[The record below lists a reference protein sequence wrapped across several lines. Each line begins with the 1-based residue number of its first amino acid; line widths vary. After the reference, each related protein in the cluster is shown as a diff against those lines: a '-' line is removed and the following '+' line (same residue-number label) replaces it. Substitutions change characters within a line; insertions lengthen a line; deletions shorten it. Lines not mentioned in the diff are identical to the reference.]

1 MLQYRDS
8 DVFQLMN
15 RGNAITNKLIDCG
28 KAINSSIVLNG
39 KIETM
44 DGFRRTYR
52 ESIAV
57 IIANMISR
65 NEVLLVAPDIDKR
78 FPANIPYMKT
88 KMGGKQIVVA
98 DFGKYAQL
106 TRDDNGNIISAKIDV
121 DKMYSI
127 LVPAVIDLKLF
138 TQSTVLPSETI
149 KLLSI
154 MWATMFNKVL
164 MAKKAFVGDSER
176 YEAFMYFAMRFFMSY
191 YLEIPQP
198 LIDRISL
205 EYCKGAKSKY
215 IDFVEANLDLKGIDI
230 NAGFIP
236 FIQTM
241 FNNDVTNLQAHN
253 TVGLAM
259 DPRGYLQTFD
269 SYMGAG
275 SYLALWSMPL
285 FLYCVFV
292 TYNQCWILS
301 DRAWASVVL
310 EDKKMVPKLMDSLY
324 KEL

>member
-1 MLQYRDS
+1 MRDYRDS
-8 DVFQLMN
+8 DVFKEMD
-15 RGNAITNKLIDCG
+15 RGGAISNKLIECG
-28 KAINSSIVLNG
+28 KAINNSIILNG

-57 IIANMISR
+57 TIANMIAR
-65 NEVLLVAPDIDKR
+65 NEILLVAPPIDKR
-78 FPANIPYMKT
+78 FPANIPYVKLKNGKT
-88 KMGGKQIVVA
+88 VVV
-98 DFGKYAQL
+98 DFGKYAQV
-106 TRDDNGNIISAKIDV
+106 TRDDRGDIISAKIDV

-127 LVPAVIDLKLF
+127 LVPAVIDLKLI
-138 TQSTVLPSETI
+138 TKTTVLPSETI

-176 YEAFMYFAMRFFMSY
+176 YEAFMYFAMRFFMTY
-191 YLEIPQP
+191 YLELPQP
-198 LIDRISL
+198 LIDKISL
-205 EYCKGAKSKY
+205 DYCKGAKSKY
-215 IDFVEANLDLKGIDI
+215 IDFVEANLDLKNIDI
-230 NAGFIP
+230 NSGFIP

-241 FNNDVTNLQAHN
+241 FNNEVTNLQAHN
-253 TVGLAM
+253 TVGLQM
-259 DPRGYLQTFD
+259 DPRGYLAAFD
-269 SYMGAG
+269 SFMGAG

-285 FLYCVFV
+285 FLYCIFV

-310 EDKKMVPKLMDSLY
+310 DDKKMVPKLMDSLY

>member
-8 DVFQLMN
+8 DVYKLMN
-15 RGNAITNKLIDCG
+15 RGDAIRAKEIEAG
-28 KAINSSIVLNG
+28 RAISGSVILNG

-44 DGFRRTYR
+44 EGFRRTYR

-57 IIANMISR
+57 IIANMIAK
-65 NEVLLVAPDIDKR
+65 NEILLVAPNIDKR
-78 FPANIPYMKT
+78 FPAQIPYMKT
-88 KMGGKQIVVA
+88 KMGGKPIVVV

-106 TRDDNGNIISAKIDV
+106 TRDDNGNIVSAKIDV

-138 TQSTVLPSETI
+138 TPTTVLPSETI

-176 YEAFMYFAMRFFMSY
+176 YEAFMYFAMRFFMTY

-198 LIDRISL
+198 LIDKISL
-205 EYCKGAKSKY
+205 DYCKGAKSKY
-215 IDFVEANLDLKGIDI
+215 IDFVEANLDLKSI
-230 NAGFIP
+230 NINSGFIP

-241 FNNDVTNLQAHN
+241 FNNEVTNLQAHN
-253 TVGLAM
+253 TAGLSM

-269 SYMGAG
+269 SYMGSG
-275 SYLALWSMPL
+275 SHLALWSMPL

-310 EDKKMVPKLMDSLY
+310 DDKKMVPKLMDSLY

>member
-1 MLQYRDS
+1 MRDYKDS
-8 DVFQLMN
+8 DVFKQMD
-15 RGNAITNKLIDCG
+15 RGGAISNKLIECG
-28 KAINSSIVLNG
+28 KAINNSIILNG
-39 KIETM
+39 RIETM

-57 IIANMISR
+57 TIANMIAR
-65 NEVLLVAPDIDKR
+65 NEILLVAPPIDKR
-78 FPANIPYMKT
+78 FPANIPYVKL
-88 KMGGKQIVVA
+88 KNGKAVVV
-98 DFGKYAQL
+98 DFGKYAQV
-106 TRDDNGNIISAKIDV
+106 TRDDRGEIISAKIDV

-127 LVPAVIDLKLF
+127 LVPAVIDLKLIIK
-138 TQSTVLPSETI
+138 TTVLPSETI

-176 YEAFMYFAMRFFMSY
+176 YEAFMYFAMRFFMTY
-191 YLEIPQP
+191 YLELPQP
-198 LIDRISL
+198 LIDKISL
-205 EYCKGAKSKY
+205 DYCKGAKSKY
-215 IDFVEANLDLKGIDI
+215 IDFVEANLDLKNIDI
-230 NAGFIP
+230 NSGFIP

-241 FNNDVTNLQAHN
+241 FNNEVTNLQAHN
-253 TVGLAM
+253 TVGLQM
-259 DPRGYLQTFD
+259 DPRGYLAAFD
-269 SYMGAG
+269 SFMGAG

-285 FLYCVFV
+285 FLYCIFV

-310 EDKKMVPKLMDSLY
+310 DDKKMVPKLMDSLY